1 MTNGLV
7 GSGRLRQAGKQ
18 AVNRANSSQNKILRT
33 LYYTDSQHCT
43 CCFPGPWLK
52 VESPQ
57 SRRFPFPRAPNHKL
71 TEGSWSFITND
82 ACFLSDWLLSG
93 HLDASSSW
101 PSRFRAS
108 YSLNSLK
115 MAVPQL
121 KAPHILAAGP
131 RFIAFASK
139 RPTSKTRTPVP
150 WDGLLDTY
158 HQYRCIAEDIYL
170 PNNPQT
176 HRSKPPE

>member
-7 GSGRLRQAGKQ
+7 GSGRLKQAGKQ
-18 AVNRANSSQNKILRT
+18 PVNRANSSQNKDTPYSVLYRQPT
-33 LYYTDSQHCT
+33 LYLLRPRTMA
-43 CCFPGPWLK
+43 
-52 VESPQ
+52 Q
-57 SRRFPFPRAPNHKL
+57 SGIPSIPPLPFPRAPNHKL

-82 ACFLSDWLLSG
+82 ACFLSGWLLSG
-93 HLDASSSW
+93 HMDASSSW

-158 HQYRCIAEDIYL
+158 HQYRCIVKDIYL